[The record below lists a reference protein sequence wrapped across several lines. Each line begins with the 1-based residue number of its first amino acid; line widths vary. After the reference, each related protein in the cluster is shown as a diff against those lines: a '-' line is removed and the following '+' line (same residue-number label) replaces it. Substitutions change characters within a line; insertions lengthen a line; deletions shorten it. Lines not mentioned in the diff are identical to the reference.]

1 MFKLLMIMLLVAA
14 AFVTGAWYNE
24 RSTTNTVSRAVH
36 QAKNRVEAI
45 RQDLVARSR
54 NHSCDHQQCTVN
66 DCTREQMMREFQH
79 VLQLIRQDMQHKQ
92 VAVSTARHDNKH
104 NDNND

>member
-1 MFKLLMIMLLVAA
+1 MFKLLMILLLVAA

-54 NHSCDHQQCTVN
+54 NRASDHEQCTVN
-66 DCTREQMMREFQH
+66 DPTRAQMMREFQH

-92 VAVSTARHDNKH
+92 VAVSGERHDNKH
-104 NDNND
+104 NDND